1 MVQRVEERNIASRG
15 AAPLLAA
22 QGISVTGDGV
32 FSVAVP
38 LLAVTLTRD
47 PLTLSAVSA
56 AFLLPWL
63 LFTLPA
69 GALAD
74 RWPRRRVMVASNLIQ
89 ASALTAFLLL
99 WWAGHVSIAVLTVT
113 VVMVGAAQP
122 FFDSAAQ
129 SMIPAIVGRDRAPLV
144 RVNSRFWALDLT
156 GRALAGPAL
165 GSVAFAAARALPFL
179 ADAVSFLV
187 SAALCRLLPE
197 PPRADT
203 TPQTGGVA
211 ASIRV
216 GITFLMR
223 DRKLRT
229 LVFYM
234 GAFNGAF
241 NVAFATLVLYAGQV
255 LHVPAAG
262 YGILVGV
269 SAVGGVLGNLQAKRL
284 VGRWSHRTLL
294 VVCCLT
300 QAAGWAGT
308 VVAGNAWI
316 AGLMLA
322 VVAASGGLVTVVIVT
337 ARAELTPDDLLGRV
351 VSVFRQIGVGAS
363 TITALLGGVIASAFG
378 LSAPLYV
385 AVLMLLVVALPLAL
399 RAPR

>member
-1 MVQRVEERNIASRG
+1 MVQRVEERDVASRG

-22 QGISVTGDGV
+22 QGISVTGDGA

-38 LLAVTLTRD
+38 LLAATLTQD
-47 PLTLSAVSA
+47 PLILSTVSA

-74 RWPRRRVMVASNLIQ
+74 RWPRRRVMVASNLVQ

-99 WWAGHVSIAVLTVT
+99 WWAGHVGVAVLAAT
-113 VVMVGAAQP
+113 VVLVGAAQP

-129 SMIPAIVGRDRAPLV
+129 SMIPAIVGRGRAPLV

-165 GSVAFAAARALPFL
+165 GSVTFAVARALPFL
-179 ADAVSFLV
+179 ADVGSFLV

-197 PPRADT
+197 PPRAGT
-203 TPQTGGVA
+203 AQTGGIVA
-211 ASIRV
+211 AIRV

-262 YGILVGV
+262 YGILLGV

-294 VVCCLT
+294 VVCCLA

-308 VVAGNAWI
+308 AITGNAWI

-337 ARAELTPDDLLGRV
+337 ARVELTPDDLLGRV
-351 VSVFRQIGVGAS
+351 VSVFRLLGVGAS
-363 TITALLGGVIASAFG
+363 AVTALLGGVIASAFG
-378 LSAPLYV
+378 LTAPLYV
-385 AVLMLLVVALPLAL
+385 AALILVVVALPLAL
-399 RAPR
+399 RSPR